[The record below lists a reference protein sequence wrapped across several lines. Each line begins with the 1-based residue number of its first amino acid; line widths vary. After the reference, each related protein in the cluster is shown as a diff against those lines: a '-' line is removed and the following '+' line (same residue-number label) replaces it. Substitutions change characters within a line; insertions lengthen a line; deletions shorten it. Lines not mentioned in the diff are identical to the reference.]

1 MKTLTAVPVAP
12 EIQSDALA
20 EKIKRAAQEVS
31 TNAFPASECEML
43 AQKSGVDYQRLVSD
57 LDTYFYD
64 VWSPANGVKKLARK
78 PDFWRNDLR
87 AYLQKPFF
95 ARYAGYASVEALL
108 NQDDAPELCRRLA
121 LTDRLREDLT
131 AFLSSTQSIP

>member
-12 EIQSDALA
+12 EIQSNALV
-20 EKIKRAAQEVS
+20 EKIKRAAQEAS
-31 TNAFPASECEML
+31 AFAFPKLECEAL
-43 AQKSGVDYQRLVSD
+43 ARKSGVDYQRLLSD

-78 PDFWRNDLR
+78 PGFWRDDLR

-95 ARYAGYASVEALL
+95 VRYPQYALVEALI
-108 NQDDAPELCRRLA
+108 NQDDTPELCRRFVLA
-121 LTDRLREDLT
+121 DRMREDLMT
-131 AFLSSTQSIP
+131 FLSELQSIS

>member
-20 EKIKRAAQEVS
+20 ERIKRAAQEAS
-31 TNAFPASECEML
+31 THAFPAYECEAL
-43 AQKSGVDYQRLVSD
+43 ARKSGVDYQRLVSD

-78 PDFWRNDLR
+78 PSFWRDDLR

-95 ARYAGYASVEALL
+95 ERHPQYALVKTLL
-108 NQDDAPELCRRLA
+108 NPEDTPELCRRFALA
-121 LTDRLREDLT
+121 DRLREDLT
-131 AFLSSTQSIP
+131 TFLSSMPSRS